1 VAEQLHYLSAK
12 RKTSNVSGRSYTRP
26 DDSLQDI
33 RLDLLAHP
41 PPVHL
46 AQCGSTLHMICID
59 FVIVQRC
66 PVQTSELQ

>member
-1 VAEQLHYLSAK
+1 MSVEDLIQDLMTACKIS
-12 RKTSNVSGRSYTRP
+12 V
-26 DDSLQDI
+26 QDI

-66 PVQTSELQ
+66 SVQASELQ